1 MRRAFL
7 SLVLVLVASVAARA
21 ARADNPFLE
30 VVASGA
36 NNPMFV
42 ADRGDGTLF
51 VVERAGLIRIASAGT
66 LQDPNDAF
74 LDVTGLV
81 DDEGEGGLL
90 SMAFDPNFATNRRF
104 FIVYT
109 RTGPDPSPLSTVMA
123 SYLVNDV
130 DPLHADATTRV
141 ELLAQPSPQG
151 GGFTNHK
158 GGTIMFGPV
167 DHMLYFGFGDGGEE
181 GDPDCL
187 SQTHGV
193 LFGKMIRIDP
203 NGTDPNHPNYG
214 IPPDNPFISDPNDG
228 IPDEV
233 WALGLR
239 NPFRFSFDSQTHDLW
254 IGDVGQDLHE
264 EIDMQ
269 LAASHGGENYGWNV
283 WEADHCFGG
292 NSNCPAYVS
301 KCTSDQSAHD
311 GYTFPVFQYDHTG
324 SNAVIGGYVYR
335 GSVSAWKGRYVFGD
349 NEVNT
354 IWALEGSQR
363 LLLSQGDVKGPV
375 AFAEDHTGEL
385 LVVGLNDGNVYK
397 LRFDLLGLPKAQ
409 ARCIVKLN
417 DDFAGLA
424 NFESSKIR
432 SCIDQGARGKTAV
445 GSCIDADPTA
455 KRRAKIAA
463 DDAKLC
469 LAAPP
474 DFGYAGAAT
483 GSGAALSSEDDL
495 FDDVFGDPNSIPLKA
510 NDRNTV
516 ACQESVA
523 KALASCQR
531 ARRAEFLRCKAKGLA
546 DQTITSADTLA
557 ACLLQDSKS
566 AIARACDPSTGAIA
580 TRVIPNSCT
589 KRSVDLQGA
598 FPGCNTADPGTLAQC
613 LDGASQCETCN
624 LFNDADGLGTTCSAC
639 E

>member
-7 SLVLVLVASVAARA
+7 CLALVASVAARA

-51 VVERAGLIRIASAGT
+51 VVERAGLIRIASGGT

-74 LDVTGLV
+74 LDLTGVV
-81 DDEGEGGLL
+81 DQSGEGGLL
-90 SMAFDPNFATNRRF
+90 SMALDPNFPTNRRF
-104 FIVYT
+104 FVVYT
-109 RTGPDPSPLSTVMA
+109 KTGSGGSPLVTVIA
-123 SYLVNDV
+123 RYQAQLA
-130 DPLHADATTRV
+130 DPNHADVSTEADVLT
-141 ELLAQPSPQG
+141 QPSPVG

-158 GGTIMFGPV
+158 GGTIMFGPI

-187 SQTHGV
+187 SQTRGV

-214 IPPDNPFISDPNDG
+214 IPPDNPFVSDPNVPG
-228 IPDEV
+228 EV
-233 WALGLR
+233 WSFGLR
-239 NPFRFSFDSQTHDLW
+239 NPFRYSFDSQTGDLW

-292 NSNCPAYVS
+292 NSNCPAYVT
-301 KCTSDQSAHD
+301 KCTSDSSGIWD
-311 GYTFPVFQYDHTG
+311 YTNTYTFPVFQYDHTG

-354 IWALEGSQR
+354 IWALDGSQR
-363 LLLSQGDVKGPV
+363 LVLSQGDVNGPV
-375 AFAEDHTGEL
+375 AFAQDHTGEL

-424 NFESSKIR
+424 DFESSKIR
-432 SCIDQGARGKTAV
+432 SCVDQGARGKTTV
-445 GSCIDADPTA
+445 GSCIEADPKSATA
-455 KRRAKIAA
+455 KRQAKIAA

-469 LAAPP
+469 VAAPP
-474 DFGYAGAAT
+474 DFGYPLGGATT
-483 GSGAALSSEDDL
+483 GSSAALNSEIEL
-495 FDDVFGDPNSIPLKA
+495 FGDVFGDPNSAIPLKA

-546 DQTITSADTLA
+546 DQTIT
-557 ACLLQDSKS
+557 
-566 AIARACDPSTGAIA
+566 
-580 TRVIPNSCT
+580 
-589 KRSVDLQGA
+589 
-598 FPGCNTADPGTLAQC
+598 
-613 LDGASQCETCN
+613 
-624 LFNDADGLGTTCSAC
+624 
-639 E
+639 